1 MLYSPSSSGRLDRE
15 PQWERLSSSVKELQ
29 TTGVYLKTLI
39 TAVTRDNSHH
49 LPAMMTEALCVGF
62 FPILILYW
70 FISSSICWSLCMAS
84 RQFLLLFFFTVLHSS
99 GSLASFLAASTIFC
113 CSANLLSRFLRK
125 GSCSVQQRQQVSR
138 HLHHTQEKP
147 RTKLSPHF
155 CFGFVVTKLNAKS
168 ELPENTLG
176 WLMH

>member
-1 MLYSPSSSGRLDRE
+1 M
-15 PQWERLSSSVKELQ
+15 
-29 TTGVYLKTLI
+29 KTPI
-39 TAVTRDNSHH
+39 TPVTRANSHH

-113 CSANLLSRFLRK
+113 CRANLLSRFLRK

-138 HLHHTQEKP
+138 QLHHMQERP
-147 RTKLSPHF
+147 RAKLSPHF
-155 CFGFVVTKLNAKS
+155 CFSFVTKLNAK
-168 ELPENTLG
+168 LNFLKTDCD
-176 WLMH
+176 